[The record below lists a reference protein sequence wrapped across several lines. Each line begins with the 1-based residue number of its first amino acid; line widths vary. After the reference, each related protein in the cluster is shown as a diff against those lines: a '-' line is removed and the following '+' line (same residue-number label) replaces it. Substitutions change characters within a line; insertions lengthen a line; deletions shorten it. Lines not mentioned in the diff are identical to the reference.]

1 MDTSLSSRPV
11 RRHAHVCRVCNSA
24 FMCKAELL
32 EHEQEAHTAGSGSHS
47 SLSSSKRRSAT
58 ALSDVSDST
67 GASPLKLYAVAKK
80 TSVNMSQPVS
90 VTAVAVDLPVD
101 HEEVYESH
109 MKMKATHT
117 VMQNTRADSA
127 VSMQQ
132 KSVSSGGSS
141 VAKHADSVCESRRKM
156 QSTDTVMK
164 NSQAD
169 SAVSMQQKSVSSSSS
184 SVAKHANSV
193 SESRRK
199 MQSTDTV
206 MKNSQADSAVIAK
219 TAVSVQQKSVS
230 SGGSSVAK
238 HADSVCES
246 RRKMQSTDSVMKNSQ
261 ADSAVSVQQKA
272 VSSGGSSVAKHTDS
286 VLPENRQTSCFLAA
300 ARSDDQ
306 VGGRVAEVTSGFA
319 PTTSMLS
326 QSSLS
331 HQISQTSTTAEQI
344 RGPLI
349 VASGSTAG
357 TATEANKSPE
367 GDVIKALGLKRK
379 EGMTDVTTTSS
390 DNPDVDEDDTKPPA
404 SDSSTDITTLDGRDL
419 TRYEVVGSINEEPHG
434 HVSDSGVTERKSR
447 DAAVQTVAS
456 FPALTKEEA
465 ANCVAGLYQG
475 DCYTESVNN
484 DELQLLAA
492 VSSTR
497 SRDVVVIKPESPSP
511 MPASQPQQQQQ
522 VTDVMGYPTDI
533 IEQEVEL
540 ETTEFDSDS
549 GRLSGRQMKKCT
561 SASASP
567 VCIVK
572 LPMTSPRQ
580 FTSTD
585 GAQKRMVAVTVA
597 RPPRMVSV
605 LLRNRGNAST
615 EEQEQQQVPET
626 NKTAETDGEQPT
638 LETTDDKTTTDIVAS
653 TNVVVEPVAAA
664 DLSDEAATAA
674 QTITLS
680 NEAGDNTENNTAS
693 EVQEV
698 KIEVCIYCEQS
709 LPPDEMAQHVSLS
722 HVCDQCGRKFRQP
735 ANLRKV
741 KRKTNILLTY

>member
-141 VAKHADSVCESRRKM
+141 VAKHADSVC
-156 QSTDTVMK
+156 
-164 NSQAD
+164 
-169 SAVSMQQKSVSSSSS
+169 
-184 SVAKHANSV
+184 
-193 SESRRK
+193 ESRRK

-638 LETTDDKTTTDIVAS
+638 VETTDDKTTTDIVAS